1 MRYRYVLALI
11 GLAGLTSTAAH
22 STERRFFPQFVMMR
36 GGGLPSPIVLKHNT
50 AAAAGIGVDSIQL
63 VYESLEIHAPKD
75 PARVRR
81 GASIEV
87 AEFFGPKYAWAGEAP
102 AFDSANHHSRIY
114 LPANG
119 EPALWENPV
128 VAPGSAQRAFY
139 KLGEP
144 GLKVLEQRGLKL
156 R

>member
-1 MRYRYVLALI
+1 MRHRYALALI
-11 GLAGLTSTAAH
+11 GLAALSFATPH
-22 STERRFFPQFVMMR
+22 STERRMFPRFVVMR
-36 GGGLPSPIVLKHNT
+36 GGGLSSPIVLKPNI
-50 AAAAGIGVDSIQL
+50 AAAAGIGVDSIGL
-63 VYESLEIHAPKD
+63 LYGSLDIHVPKD
-75 PARVRR
+75 PGRVRR
-81 GASIEV
+81 GPSVEV
-87 AEFFGPKYAWAGEAP
+87 AEFFGPKYVWAAEAP

-139 KLGEP
+139 KLGESV
-144 GLKVLEQRGLKL
+144 GRQVDARVMV

>member
-50 AAAAGIGVDSIQL
+50 AAAAGIGVDSIQI
-63 VYESLEIHAPKD
+63 VYE
-75 PARVRR
+75 
-81 GASIEV
+81 
-87 AEFFGPKYAWAGEAP
+87 
-102 AFDSANHHSRIY
+102 SRIY